1 METWDA
7 ITARRNVRQFA
18 DQVIPDADLDH
29 VLEAGRIA
37 PSSQNN
43 QPWDFIVVT
52 DREMLRALSG
62 VWRGGG
68 HIATAAAAIA
78 LVIPDEEESRARERN
93 RFDIGQATMQMM
105 IAAADRGIGSGHS
118 AIGDQDVARSVL
130 GVPEDKLVAFVI
142 DLGYPAD
149 RPLRPG
155 TRLSAG
161 LSTRSCTATA
171 GDQVGA
177 SAPVFRLGPNLN
189 RSDAVRTRQTQAP
202 RSRQPARRS
211 GPLALLA
218 SVGTG
223 PPRWVRGLAGRRE
236 AVAALVDRSAGSG

>member
-1 METWDA
+1 METWNA

-18 DQVIPDADLDH
+18 DQAIPDADLDH

-52 DREMLRALSG
+52 DREMLRELSS

-130 GVPEDKLVAFVI
+130 GVPEDKLVAFVM

-155 TRLSAG
+155 TRLK
-161 LSTRSCTATA
+161 
-171 GDQVGA
+171 
-177 SAPVFRLGPNLN
+177 
-189 RSDAVRTRQTQAP
+189 
-202 RSRQPARRS
+202 RRPFDEVVHRN
-211 GPLALLA
+211 G
-218 SVGTG
+218 
-223 PPRWVRGLAGRRE
+223 W
-236 AVAALVDRSAGSG
+236 

>member
-7 ITARRNVRQFA
+7 ITARRNVREFA

-52 DREMLRALSG
+52 DREMLRELSR

-78 LVIPDEEESRARERN
+78 LVIPDEDESRARERN

-130 GVPEDKLVAFVI
+130 GVPEDKLVAFVM

-155 TRLSAG
+155 TRLK
-161 LSTRSCTATA
+161 
-171 GDQVGA
+171 
-177 SAPVFRLGPNLN
+177 
-189 RSDAVRTRQTQAP
+189 
-202 RSRQPARRS
+202 RRPFDEVVHRN
-211 GPLALLA
+211 G
-218 SVGTG
+218 
-223 PPRWVRGLAGRRE
+223 W
-236 AVAALVDRSAGSG
+236 